1 MKIRHIAAA
10 MAATLVVAVPTAA
23 FAGGSPYIVSVG
35 GSAVGASGHPITASS
50 TGAVQVSARNLS
62 STVVNMNCTWAAMTG
77 TVTSGTAVN
86 PVLSFPALAT
96 SFTGCSVPGGP
107 ATGTRLSPSH
117 FVGTGTNATTS
128 IETVAGHLS
137 VHATFSVTA
146 NPNVC
151 SFTIDGHARASF
163 DEATQRLI
171 LNESGY
177 TGNLVVTSVR
187 GCLGRLQ
194 VGNPV
199 NLITALD
206 VLSPD
211 GLIDLS

>member
-96 SFTGCSVPGGP
+96 NFTGCSVPGGP
-107 ATGTRLSPSH
+107 
-117 FVGTGTNATTS
+117 VGGGHEHTAFAHPVQVHHSGRYRCSDEHPGRGERPGQSRSRPLAVGVEAGRTS
-128 IETVAGHLS
+128 TPAI
-137 VHATFSVTA
+137 
-146 NPNVC
+146 
-151 SFTIDGHARASF
+151 
-163 DEATQRLI
+163 Q
-171 LNESGY
+171 
-177 TGNLVVTSVR
+177 
-187 GCLGRLQ
+187 
-194 VGNPV
+194 
-199 NLITALD
+199 
-206 VLSPD
+206 
-211 GLIDLS
+211 GLR